1 MTLPRKTAQSSSTL
15 VGENARR
22 SDVDQPWEQDN
33 QAWWDW
39 YLTLAD
45 NRDDPVGSLCDGDPL
60 PALPAMDEAAIAE
73 ELRTLYAVSPADR
86 AFFRD
91 NGFIK
96 LRGVLSPAAT
106 LRLRRELVELLSA
119 TFDAVLDGG
128 TTERFLSVELAWLH
142 NRLLRDYVLSPR
154 IAKIAADLLD
164 VPRVRLYHDN
174 AMSKEPGCGRTPW
187 HYDDHHFPLA
197 TQDVVTAWIPAQPI
211 ARAMGPLA
219 FARPIDVYKL
229 VEGVPFNKF
238 DTSYD
243 RHVAEVFR
251 SHGVAVEDG
260 PFEIGEVSFH
270 HNLCFHTAAGNRTR
284 QSRIVLA
291 NTFYADGARVVDAPT
306 MVSGDWQKF
315 IPDTRPG
322 DIAASPLNPV
332 CWPAESPTHV

>member
-1 MTLPRKTAQSSSTL
+1 MTPPRENAQPSPRL

-45 NRDDPVGSLCDGDPL
+45 NGGDPVGRLHDADPL
-60 PALPAMDEAAIAE
+60 PLVPDIDENAVAE
-73 ELRTLYAVSPADR
+73 ELRTLFPVSVAER

-106 LRLRRELVELLSA
+106 LRLRQELVELLST
-119 TFDAVLDGG
+119 TFDTVLDGG
-128 TTERFLSVELAWLH
+128 TRERFLSVELAWLQ
-142 NRLLRDYVLSPR
+142 NRVLRDYVLSPR

-164 VPRVRLYHDN
+164 VPRMRLYHDN

-211 ARAMGPLA
+211 SPAMGPLA

-229 VEGVPFNKF
+229 VEDIAFNKF
-238 DTSYD
+238 NTSYD

-251 SHGVAVEDG
+251 DHAVAVDDE

-270 HNLCFHTAAGNRTR
+270 HNLCFHTAAANRTR

-291 NTFYADGARVVDAPT
+291 NTYYADGARVVDAPT
-306 MVSGDWQKF
+306 MVSGDWRKF
-315 IPDTRPG
+315 IPDTEPG
-322 DIAASPLNPV
+322 DIAASALNPV
-332 CWPAESPTHV
+332 CWPAELPPYV